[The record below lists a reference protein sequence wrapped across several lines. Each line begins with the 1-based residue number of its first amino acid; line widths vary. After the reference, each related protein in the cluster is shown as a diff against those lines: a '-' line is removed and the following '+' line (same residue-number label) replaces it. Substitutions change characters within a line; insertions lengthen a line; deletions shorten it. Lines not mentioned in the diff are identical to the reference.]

1 MADLGPGASGLLAE
15 QERLRPAL
23 DRLLALAALWADVPV
38 PPGGA
43 GHVGASDGG
52 VGGSSRGAAAGEIVA
67 FSERFAVTG
76 AWGVVPGNGAVADE
90 DEAAAQL
97 SLGLPGWD
105 GAGPASLRTWSDAGR
120 DVGAGAGGH
129 ASVAPVPTVPAS
141 LIAGAMDSVS
151 RVTMVDRET
160 PMRLARLPAPRGGR
174 AAGQALPV
182 GRAPFAALA
191 VPAAGSGGA
200 EVSAA
205 AAMAPALVGAAPVRG
220 TTAAGVAFA
229 PSAGEMVAPAA
240 MPPRY
245 VGPGT
250 GSLAQGLVA
259 GEVGG
264 RAEDAVSPW
273 RDGLEDQLAD
283 LLERAASEAGV
294 VLP

>member
-1 MADLGPGASGLLAE
+1 MADPGPGASGLLAE

-23 DRLLALAALWADVPV
+23 DRLLALAAVWADVQV
-38 PPGGA
+38 PPSDA
-43 GHVGASDGG
+43 RRAAASDGG
-52 VGGSSRGAAAGEIVA
+52 VGGSSRGEAGGASVA
-67 FSERFAVTG
+67 FGERFAVPG
-76 AWGVVPGNGAVADE
+76 AWGMAPENGAVVDE
-90 DEAAAQL
+90 AAQL

-105 GAGPASLRTWSDAGR
+105 GAGPASTRTWSDAR
-120 DVGAGAGGH
+120 RLAGAGAGGH
-129 ASVAPVPTVPAS
+129 APIAAEPIAPAS
-141 LIAGAMDSVS
+141 AIAGAVDSVS
-151 RVTMVDRET
+151 RVTIAGREM

-174 AAGQALPV
+174 AVGQALPV
-182 GRAPFAALA
+182 GRTPFAALA
-191 VPAAGSGGA
+191 VPPVGDDG
-200 EVSAA
+200 EELSAQTGL
-205 AAMAPALVGAAPVRG
+205 APALGGAAPVRG
-220 TTAAGVAFA
+220 TTVAGVAFA